1 MFWNLFKSEEKKVTP
16 EERLKEELWDD
27 SDVTWFLAKNK
38 LILNEDYYS
47 TQDLI
52 NIKKAAIKK
61 KEKSKENNHKEL
73 YKVLEIEYDFEPNIA
88 KEDKIY
94 E

>member
-1 MFWNLFKSEEKKVTP
+1 MFWNLFKFEEEKVAP
-16 EERLKEELWDD
+16 EERLKEELWND

-38 LILNEDYYS
+38 LSLNEDYYS

-52 NIKKAAIKK
+52 NIKKAATKK

-73 YKVLEIEYDFEPNIA
+73 YKVLKIEYNYEPDIINN
-88 KEDKIY
+88 KE
-94 E
+94 

>member
-16 EERLKEELWDD
+16 EERLKKELWDD
-27 SDVTWFLAKNK
+27 SDVTWFLVKNK

-52 NIKKAAIKK
+52 NIKKAATKK

-73 YKVLEIEYDFEPNIA
+73 YKVLKIEYDYEPDIINN
-88 KEDKIY
+88 KE
-94 E
+94 